1 VTVTRT
7 EPAVGARARPGH
19 ELVLRIASALV
30 LAPLAIVAAWLG
42 GAWFL
47 AFWTI
52 GAIGVLWEWTRLV
65 AGRMAWPAVIAAGLV
80 IAGAAWLLAAG
91 RLEATLAVLAAGA
104 LLAAGLGP
112 PGKRI
117 WVGGGCAYA
126 GAVLAA
132 PALLRGDA
140 QHGVV
145 ALLFLFAVVWM
156 TDVFAY
162 LVGRAV
168 GGRRVWPAVSPK
180 KTWSGAIGG
189 AIAGAIAGM
198 VVAMWAGL
206 PDLPILGIVSLGLS
220 TVSQAGDFLESALKR
235 RFGAKDASHL
245 IPGHGGLMDRLDGFL
260 TAAAAAAALGILRG
274 GLHAPAQG
282 LLIW

>member
-1 VTVTRT
+1 VTVTKS
-7 EPAVGARARPGH
+7 EPAVGARAKPGH
-19 ELVLRIASALV
+19 ELALRIASALV
-30 LAPLAIVAAWLG
+30 LAPLAIVAVWLG

-65 AGRMAWPAVIAAGLV
+65 AGRKLWPVLTVAGLV
-80 IAGAAWLLAAG
+80 IVGAAWLLAAT
-91 RLEATLAVLAAGA
+91 RPEATLAVLAAGA

-112 PGKRI
+112 AGKRI

-132 PALLRGDA
+132 PALLRLEGE
-140 QHGVV
+140 HGVV

-168 GGRRVWPAVSPK
+168 GGPRVWPAVSPK

-189 AIAGAIAGM
+189 AVAGAIAGTM
-198 VVAMWAGL
+198 VAVWAGL
-206 PDLPILGIVSLGLS
+206 PDLPILAIVSLGLS

-260 TAAAAAAALGILRG
+260 AAAAAAAVLGVLRG

>member
-1 VTVTRT
+1 MTDS
-7 EPAVGARARPGH
+7 EPVVGALPRPRH
-19 ELVLRIASALV
+19 ELVLRVASALV
-30 LAPLAIVAAWLG
+30 LAPLAIVAVWLG

-52 GAIGVLWEWTRLV
+52 GAIGVLWECIRLV
-65 AGRMAWPAVIAAGLV
+65 AGRRVWPVVPAEALV
-80 IAGAAWLLAAG
+80 IVVAAWLLAVG
-91 RLEATLAVLAAGA
+91 RPAATLALLAIGL
-104 LLAAGLGP
+104 LLAAGLSP
-112 PGKRI
+112 AGKRI
-117 WVGGGCAYA
+117 WVAGGCVYA
-126 GAVLAA
+126 GALLVA
-132 PALLRGDA
+132 PALLRGEA
-140 QHGVV
+140 QHGMV

-156 TDVFAY
+156 TDIFAY

-189 AIAGAIAGM
+189 AVAAAIAGT

-206 PDLPILGIVSLGLS
+206 PNLPILGIVSLGLS
-220 TVSQAGDFLESALKR
+220 IVSQAGDFLESAFKR

-260 TAAAAAAALGILRG
+260 AAAVAAAALGVLRG